1 MVKAE
6 SEKKAGNIAYRF
18 MQGVLLGSSGVLPGV
33 SGGVLCVVFGIY
45 KPIMEILSSPVK
57 KLKEYWKMLLPVG
70 IGALVGF
77 VLIVNLLSTVLENYK
92 HLAQSLFLGLILGT
106 IPALLRTAAKEKR
119 TTASYIAFFASFV
132 CVFSLLS
139 FLKLFSTNIIPSFFW
154 FVGAGIIFG
163 FSIVLPGLSAYTMLE
178 FFGLFEPIIQGARNI
193 DFTVLIPVFIGGVA
207 AVILFSKAISILYE
221 KKFSIMSHIIIGIV
235 IATTVPL
242 FPTRFLDFH
251 SFIIQMILIVCGIF
265 VALGFARFEE
275 KTK

>member
-1 MVKAE
+1 M
-6 SEKKAGNIAYRF
+6 
-18 MQGVLLGSSGVLPGV
+18 
-33 SGGVLCVVFGIY
+33 
-45 KPIMEILSSPVK
+45 
-57 KLKEYWKMLLPVG
+57 
-70 IGALVGF
+70 
-77 VLIVNLLSTVLENYK
+77 
-92 HLAQSLFLGLILGT
+92 
-106 IPALLRTAAKEKR
+106 
-119 TTASYIAFFASFV
+119 
-132 CVFSLLS
+132 
-139 FLKLFSTNIIPSFFW
+139 KLFSTNIVPSFFW

-242 FPTRFLDFH
+242 FPTCFLDFH
-251 SFIIQMILIVCGIF
+251 SFMIQIILIVCGIF
-265 VALGFARFEE
+265 VALGFAWFEE